1 MRPVLGQPTIP
12 RLHVTELAF
21 DDAEGML
28 DLCTHL
34 SDDLVDLF
42 VDGVSWTVQPPT
54 ERKGS
59 DGIMIVMLGKMKNV
73 TKYVTVLLVA
83 PPTRH

>member
-34 SDDLVDLF
+34 GDDPVDLF
-42 VDGVSWTVQPPT
+42 VDGVELAALAQGAANA
-54 ERKGS
+54 ER
-59 DGIMIVMLGKMKNV
+59 
-73 TKYVTVLLVA
+73 LLA
-83 PPTRH
+83 TIWRRPADQTMGEAT